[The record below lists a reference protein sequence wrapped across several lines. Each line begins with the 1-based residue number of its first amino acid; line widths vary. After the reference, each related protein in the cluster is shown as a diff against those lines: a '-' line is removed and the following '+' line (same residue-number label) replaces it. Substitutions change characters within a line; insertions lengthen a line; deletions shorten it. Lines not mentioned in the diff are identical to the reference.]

1 MIKYILLLTALLGSV
16 LGYYIINL
24 MIVPVSVFEYLGIEG
39 VITIFHSIYNKL
51 KNNIEVTP
59 SN

>member
-1 MIKYILLLTALLGSV
+1 MIKYKLLLAAILGSV

-24 MIVPVSVFEYLGIEG
+24 FIVPISVFEYLGIEG
-39 VITIFHSIYNKL
+39 VVTIFHSIYNKL
-51 KNNIEVTP
+51 KNNIEIKP

>member
-1 MIKYILLLTALLGSV
+1 MIKYKLLLAAILGSV

-24 MIVPVSVFEYLGIEG
+24 FIVPVSVFEYLGIEG
-39 VITIFHSIYNKL
+39 VVTIFHSIYNKL
-51 KNNIEVTP
+51 KNNVEIKP